1 MVWDFMVSM
10 GVSGVV
16 STELHI
22 TVDMTMTDKD
32 SRLLW
37 NAGNYLPINTE
48 SKMRRS
54 LTKQITWSE

>member
-1 MVWDFMVSM
+1 MVSM

-32 SRLLW
+32 SRLL
-37 NAGNYLPINTE
+37 
-48 SKMRRS
+48 
-54 LTKQITWSE
+54 